1 MAEIWRLLDTGSS
14 DAATNMAVDEAIL
27 LEHRAGRVPPT
38 LRFYTWDPPA
48 LSLGYAQSLE
58 KEVDVTALKAKGFG
72 LVRRLTGGRAVL
84 HDKEITYS
92 IVVKEDHPLMAGGV
106 LPSYLRV
113 ARALARG
120 LELLGIKVEIA
131 SGREKVLS
139 QHTSAAC
146 FDAPS
151 WYEITVGGRKLIGSA
166 QTRKGGVVLQHGS
179 LVLRQNVEGLFEVLK
194 FPSPEERYKL
204 QEKFARRACGLEE
217 VLGRPVSKEEIKE
230 AIVRSFE
237 ELYGLRL
244 LPGKLTPGEEKL
256 VEELRVKYSSPEWNA
271 RR

>member
-1 MAEIWRLLDTGSS
+1 MAEIWRLLDTGAL

-27 LEHRAGRVPPT
+27 WEHRAGRVPPT
-38 LRFYTWDPPA
+38 LRFYAWDPPA

-58 KEVDVTALKAKGFG
+58 KEVDLAILKAKGFG

-92 IVVKEDHPLMAGGV
+92 IVVREDHPLMAGGV

-113 ARALARG
+113 ARALAKG
-120 LELLGIKVEIA
+120 LELLGVRVEIA
-131 SGREKVLS
+131 SGRQKVLS

-179 LVLRQNVEGLFEVLK
+179 LVLRQNVEDLFAVLK
-194 FPSPEERYKL
+194 FTFPEKRQEL
-204 QEKFARRACGLEE
+204 QAEFARRACGLEE
-217 VLGRPVSKEEIKE
+217 VLGRPISKEEVKE

-237 ELYGLRL
+237 ELYDLRL
-244 LPGKLTPGEEKL
+244 LPGKLTSGEEKR